1 MRTTL
6 PSGAPA
12 ELAVPPGGRAPS
24 LGVALCPDIM
34 GLRPL
39 FDDLCARLAADHG
52 WAVCAVEPWF
62 GREQLSLEERLNAPL
77 QEHLVD
83 DLLAAADVTGCPRTA
98 VTGFCMGG
106 LVAFGAAGLG
116 RFDRAVSFYGMIR
129 VPEPWRGGDVVE
141 PLAAL
146 AEPEASRTLA
156 IVGGRDIWA
165 PADDV
170 EALRSAGGDRVEVV
184 VYPEAEHGF
193 VHDPARPAHRPD
205 DAADAWRRVVA
216 FLAVEPATEATDQ
229 PEPPA
234 EPTG

>member
-1 MRTTL
+1 
-6 PSGAPA
+6 
-12 ELAVPPGGRAPS
+12 
-24 LGVALCPDIM
+24 
-34 GLRPL
+34 
-39 FDDLCARLAADHG
+39 
-52 WAVCAVEPWF
+52 
-62 GREQLSLEERLNAPL
+62 
-77 QEHLVD
+77 
-83 DLLAAADVTGCPRTA
+83 
-98 VTGFCMGG
+98 
-106 LVAFGAAGLG
+106 
-116 RFDRAVSFYGMIR
+116 MIR

>member
-12 ELAVPPGGRAPS
+12 ELAVPPGGRTPS

-62 GREQLSLEERLNAPL
+62 GREELGLEERLRSPMR
-77 QEHLVD
+77 EHLVD

-98 VTGFCMGG
+98 VLGFCMGG

-141 PLAAL
+141 PLEAV

-156 IVGGRDIWA
+156 IVGGKDIWA
-165 PADDV
+165 PPDDV
-170 EALRSAGGDRVEVV
+170 QALRAVGGDRVEVV

-193 VHDPARPAHRPD
+193 VHDPARPAHRAD
-205 DAADAWRRVVA
+205 DAADAWRRVVR
-216 FLAVEPATEATDQ
+216 FLAVEPASEETDQ

-234 EPTG
+234 QPTG